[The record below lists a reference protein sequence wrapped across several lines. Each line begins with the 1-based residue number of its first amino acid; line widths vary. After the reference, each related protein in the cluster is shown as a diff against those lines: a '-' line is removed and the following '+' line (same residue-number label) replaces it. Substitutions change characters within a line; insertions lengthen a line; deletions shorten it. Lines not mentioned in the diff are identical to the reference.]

1 MLSFAAQLMAAQA
14 ADVIVPLET
23 PSVEWAGLVP
33 LIVLAGGAVVLL
45 MAASLIGKWV
55 PQWAYAA
62 FTALVGVWGVVAC
75 VSLWDEI
82 EEHGPY
88 STLANAVGVDGF
100 SVFLSGVI
108 CCMVVLASLLAY
120 DYLRREQMSDVEY
133 YVLLLLSASGGVIMA
148 GANDLIVMFVG
159 IEILSIAVYV
169 LAAMHL
175 GRVQSQEA
183 GFKYFVLGAF
193 ASAFL
198 LYGIALVY
206 GATGSTNLVAINQFL
221 GSAPLERTGL
231 LFGGFALML
240 VGLGFKIAA
249 VPFHA
254 WTPDVYEGAPSP
266 VVAYMA
272 SGVKVAGFAAL
283 LRIFTVGFADY
294 SDDWRPIV
302 YALAVAS
309 MVVGSLFAIVQ
320 DNVKRMLAYSSISHA
335 GFILI
340 GVQVA
345 STSGTEASLFYLA
358 AYSFMVAGSFAVV
371 TVMGQGGDDKHELE
385 DYRGLASRRPVLAF
399 AFTVFLLA
407 QAGIPFTTGFFAKLY
422 VIAAAIEDGAYILGV
437 IAMVSAVIAAFLYL
451 RIVLAMYGKGGNGV
465 TGAVPFGAKLALAIT
480 LAFTLFFGIFPA
492 PIVDVARDAIPVLVD
507 S

>member
-1 MLSFAAQLMAAQA
+1 MLSFAARSLALVQSAD
-14 ADVIVPLET
+14 DVIVPLDT

-45 MAASLIGKWV
+45 MAASLIDKWV

-62 FTALVGVWGVVAC
+62 FTALVGVWGVVAS

-100 SVFLSGVI
+100 SVFLGGLIS
-108 CCMVVLASLLAY
+108 CMVVLAALLSY
-120 DYLRREQMSDVEY
+120 DYLRREQLSDVEY

-183 GFKYFVLGAF
+183 GLKYFVLGAF

-198 LYGIALVY
+198 LYGIALTY

-221 GSAPLERTGL
+221 GSAQLERTGL
-231 LFGGFALML
+231 LFGGFALLL
-240 VGLGFKIAA
+240 VGLGFKVAA

-283 LRIFTVGFADY
+283 LRIFSVAFVDY

-309 MVVGSLFAIVQ
+309 MLVGSLFAIVQ
-320 DNVKRMLAYSSISHA
+320 DNVKRTRRRRRPRTRGLSRTRHSAA
-335 GFILI
+335 GF
-340 GVQVA
+340 GVRLHDLPLGPGRNSVH
-345 STSGTEASLFYLA
+345 
-358 AYSFMVAGSFAVV
+358 
-371 TVMGQGGDDKHELE
+371 D
-385 DYRGLASRRPVLAF
+385 R
-399 AFTVFLLA
+399 LLC
-407 QAGIPFTTGFFAKLY
+407 QA
-422 VIAAAIEDGAYILGV
+422 
-437 IAMVSAVIAAFLYL
+437 L
-451 RIVLAMYGKGGNGV
+451 RHRC
-465 TGAVPFGAKLALAIT
+465 
-480 LAFTLFFGIFPA
+480 
-492 PIVDVARDAIPVLVD
+492 RDPG
-507 S
+507 